1 MSDGSKLHEVPSE
14 KKGAC
19 FPDDVAGD
27 AARLLVTSKCLASV
41 DSGKNY
47 GQVRELDPKG
57 KHRVTFDARDKGFE
71 ECAGAGSGG
80 NIQPCRGASVDKGL
94 IMLGG
99 QDRAGAYDVKTG
111 KFLWGIK
118 SDGLR
123 YLYPLRAEDGR
134 SMRIYE
140 AAGPSTPGRTFLL
153 GPRGAGTETN
163 VVKHPAATAAWGY
176 EMFMGHTAY
185 VDGRLVLT
193 STIMSGDENKSRC
206 ARPACCPSPPH
217 PDPY

>member
-1 MSDGSKLHEVPSE
+1 M
-14 KKGAC
+14 
-19 FPDDVAGD
+19 AGG

-47 GQVRELDPKG
+47 GQVRELDPRTG
-57 KHRVTFDARDKGFE
+57 KVLWRYRTKAGWTWDKGFE

-94 IMLGG
+94 LMLGG

-118 SDGLR
+118 SDDLR

-140 AAGPSTPGRTFLL
+140 AAGPSTPGRTF
-153 GPRGAGTETN
+153 PRGSTRCSWGTRPMST
-163 VVKHPAATAAWGY
+163 
-176 EMFMGHTAY
+176 
-185 VDGRLVLT
+185 DG
-193 STIMSGDENKSRC
+193 SS
-206 ARPACCPSPPH
+206 SPRRS
-217 PDPY
+217 